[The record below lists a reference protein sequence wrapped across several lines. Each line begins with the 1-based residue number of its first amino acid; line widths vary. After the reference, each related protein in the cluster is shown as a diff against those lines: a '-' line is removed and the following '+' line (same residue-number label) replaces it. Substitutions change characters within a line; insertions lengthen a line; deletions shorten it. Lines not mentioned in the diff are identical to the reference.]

1 MFDYVSQIVGENAS
15 GVWSRI
21 VAVALTGAIAGIGIG
36 LVETARKGVLA
47 REPQRGM
54 AGKQFILYHEETVV
68 GAAADCQVTL
78 IKDPLIA
85 PSQLSLLNTS
95 RGMTLTNLSLD
106 TQSCSTDDLSI

>member
-1 MFDYVSQIVGENAS
+1 
-15 GVWSRI
+15 
-21 VAVALTGAIAGIGIG
+21 
-36 LVETARKGVLA
+36 
-47 REPQRGM
+47 M

-95 RGMTLTNLSLD
+95 RGMTLTNLSLQHPVLLNGRPVDSEVVRDGD
-106 TQSCSTDDLSI
+106 TVQVGGTMLRFGEKRPNAPAVQGVAPGTFGSGR